1 MTSSRLS
8 AALSGPDVTDGSA
21 HRAISGVVRLLA
33 EVRLAVLALA
43 VVFALDNILVAV
55 LVVVTAPLSYVP
67 ARSWER
73 HGQIIARSGILLAC
87 DLVAT
92 VVVVVLVPEL
102 LGAVYLFA
110 TVTVMG
116 VIVGW
121 RLTLVMALPFVPLM
135 LPLRHAESFDGW
147 VFGIAVV
154 ATMIVMAF
162 TGTTLG
168 TALRRQWLAA
178 EESARLRAR
187 RAATAERVRIARD
200 MHDTV
205 AGDLAGTI
213 LVAQVLRDRLE
224 HEDVPA
230 DMRATAAQL
239 VELVGV
245 AHGHTR
251 EAITELR
258 RAEQHPADELEE
270 LCRAWSRRSGIGCAT
285 QIASRVDDLEPALFA
300 DLRAMLAELLENVR
314 RHSGAQTA
322 RVEVGV
328 VDGAAVLRVV
338 DDGVGLAE
346 PAVTIRQKAAD
357 GHYGLAGIDERSASR
372 GGTVSRGTAAR
383 GGLDTLIRLP
393 LRPEE
398 AAA

>member
-1 MTSSRLS
+1 MSSSRLS
-8 AALSGPDVTDGSA
+8 AALSAPDVADGSA
-21 HRAISGVVRLLA
+21 HRAICGVVRLLA

-43 VVFALDNILVAV
+43 VVFALNDILLAV
-55 LVVVTAPLSYVP
+55 LVLCTAPLSYVP

-73 HGQIIARSGILLAC
+73 HGQVIARSGILLAC

-92 VVVVVLVPEL
+92 VVVVLLAPNL

-110 TVTVMG
+110 TVTALG

-135 LPLRHAESFDGW
+135 LPLQHVDRPDEW

-154 ATMIVMAF
+154 ATMAAMAF

-178 EESARLRAR
+178 EESSLLRAR
-187 RAATAERVRIARD
+187 RAATTERVRIARD
-200 MHDTV
+200 IHDMV

-224 HEDVPA
+224 GEGVPA
-230 DMRATAAQL
+230 DVCATADQL
-239 VELVGV
+239 VELVAT

-251 EAITELR
+251 DAITELR
-258 RAEQHPADELEE
+258 RAELHPAEDLEE
-270 LCRAWSRRSGIGCAT
+270 LCRSWSQRSGVSCTT
-285 QIASRVDDLEPALFA
+285 QIAAQVDDLEPALFA
-300 DLRAMLAELLENVR
+300 DLRAMLSELLENVR
-314 RHSGAQTA
+314 RHSGAVTA
-322 RVEVGV
+322 CVEVGV

-346 PAVTIRQKAAD
+346 PAVTIGQKAAE
-357 GHYGLAGIDERSASR
+357 GHYGLVGIDERSASR
-372 GGTVSRGTAAR
+372 GGTVSRRMASR
-383 GGLDTLIRLP
+383 GGLDTRIWLP

-398 AAA
+398 AVA